1 MALDATALTSG
12 AVTCAT
18 KPGAFGG
25 MGLVLSLCEFR
36 RADFGGWYG
45 YCSMG
50 FFGDG
55 FPVMTLLNDCYC
67 CWAKPLLYGVDPNTE
82 SALRLSLLS
91 LLMISEL

>member
-1 MALDATALTSG
+1 M
-12 AVTCAT
+12 VI
-18 KPGAFGG
+18 
-25 MGLVLSLCEFR
+25 VR
-36 RADFGGWYG
+36 WV
-45 YCSMG
+45 

>member
-1 MALDATALTSG
+1 MLILED
-12 AVTCAT
+12 
-18 KPGAFGG
+18 G
-25 MGLVLSLCEFR
+25 MGIVR
-36 RADFGGWYG
+36 WV
-45 YCSMG
+45 